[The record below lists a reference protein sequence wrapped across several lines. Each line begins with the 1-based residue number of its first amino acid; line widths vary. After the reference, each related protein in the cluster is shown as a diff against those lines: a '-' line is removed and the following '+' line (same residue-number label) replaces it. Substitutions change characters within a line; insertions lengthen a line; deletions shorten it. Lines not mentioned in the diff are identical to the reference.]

1 MKRVTTVYYEFDYE
15 DKLALERVYGL
26 LSRLFDEPAFLTDED
41 KVVLQDHVIDF
52 AMYAVSFLR
61 DSQRIEVHREI

>member
-1 MKRVTTVYYEFDYE
+1 MKKVTTSYYEFDYE

-41 KVVLQDHVIDF
+41 KVVLPDHIIDY
-52 AMYAVSFLR
+52 AMYAINFLR
-61 DSQRIEVHREI
+61 DSQRIEVHKEV